1 MDPETITLGKYSLPV
16 VLTILLGLIFK
27 NISIKDSLKPFIATG
42 CGVVLG
48 VVAMFYNQPIDITFP
63 MVVDYILVGAV
74 AGTSATGIYEMIKP
88 QGSKKYAAID
98 QNGKKIPGAKVI
110 VARPKIVS

>member
-16 VLTILLGLIFK
+16 VLTVILGLIFK
-27 NISIKDSLKPFIATG
+27 NTPISDSLKPYIAAC

-48 VVAMFYNQPIDITFP
+48 VLAMFYNEPISITFP
-63 MVVDYILVGAV
+63 LLVDYVLAGAI

-88 QGSKKYAAID
+88 SGAKKYAAVD
-98 QNGKKIPGAKVI
+98 AEGKKIPGAKVMI
-110 VARPKIVS
+110 ARPKIIG